1 MGFIKKLK
9 YFGQKMPEQ
18 VADRTSV
25 KQDVTNKVNKVKK
38 DRRKVVKLTTVNL
51 LSDRFERVIEI
62 LYVFINILIIC
73 GTLLMIIVI
82 VDDSYINNLL
92 ILLVLFGAL
101 ILYIINIL
109 QFGFFST
116 LLRIRDGIENL
127 NKN

>member
-73 GTLLMIIVI
+73 GTLFMIIVI

>member
-1 MGFIKKLK
+1 KKLK
-9 YFGQKMPEQ
+9 YFGHKMPEQ

-25 KQDVTNKVNKVKK
+25 KQDVTNKVNK
-38 DRRKVVKLTTVNL
+38 DRRKVVELTTVNL

-73 GTLLMIIVI
+73 GTLFMIIFI